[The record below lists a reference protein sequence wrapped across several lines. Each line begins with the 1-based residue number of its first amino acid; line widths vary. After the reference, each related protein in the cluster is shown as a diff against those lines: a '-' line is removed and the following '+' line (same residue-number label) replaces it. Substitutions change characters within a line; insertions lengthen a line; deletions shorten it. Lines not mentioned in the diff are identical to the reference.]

1 MKAGRTRRSI
11 LKYENVRKIYS
22 ITVPGNVS
30 HVRKHTVQKVREIT
44 NSNSHVLNSRDKMS
58 INKKLYITSLKKSD
72 KIICNNYPN

>member
-1 MKAGRTRRSI
+1 MKM
-11 LKYENVRKIYS
+11 NRKIYS

-30 HVRKHTVQKVREIT
+30 HARKHPVQKVQEIT